1 MAPRSSAKRSPMPNY
16 RFKAHDG
23 NGSEKLGAAVLTNDD
38 EALAFAKRII
48 QEMMQGDVALYTTW
62 AMDITA
68 GKRNVGSILFET

>member
-1 MAPRSSAKRSPMPNY
+1 MPNY

-48 QEMMQGDVALYTTW
+48 QEMLQGDAGRYAAWT
-62 AMDITA
+62 MEITA
-68 GKRNVGSILFET
+68 GKRNVGSIIFETGT